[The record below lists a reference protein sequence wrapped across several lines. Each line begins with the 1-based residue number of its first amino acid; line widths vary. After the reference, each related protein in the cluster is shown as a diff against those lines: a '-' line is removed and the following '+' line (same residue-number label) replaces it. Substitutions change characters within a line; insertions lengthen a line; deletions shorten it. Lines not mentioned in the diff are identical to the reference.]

1 MASQEFDPMKMTE
14 NVLAQPHVAA
24 ATLLN
29 KEQRKTAAKKTSD
42 PAAWLGSEA
51 DKQQWADLQRRY
63 QEPIVLKDS
72 KPDNEFRGELAKVVG
87 NDLVKQQDLVRN
99 VITRAENIARKNKY
113 GDINDDTF
121 NAALK
126 ELNINELPENIAED
140 LKVRANQRYIAA
152 GGLYTM
158 RKRLGVIENNNN
170 PNQQTTKTNEGDTK
184 VTNPKPVQ
192 PKAKSSYAPKSAI
205 GINAEIAASKTP
217 KPETPKKTLGQM
229 PEVQKQL
236 QDIRRETA
244 NKYDLPVESVPANL
258 PFVKPVKFDYAMPDG
273 KVVKGEVTPSVFDTP
288 QDVEKQKRKAI
299 TKSRFNYAYSP
310 TTELPLGIEYGSKDK
325 GKAEQEAKYLTIGD
339 VNKAEKDLQLEFI
352 SKFSGAMLERANQTG
367 NKELTLAQAKAIANQ
382 LVPMMNQDQDEGLI
396 DYIYNIGDRP
406 GKWRNAMFQFFGAD
420 SEFESAV
427 GQDEVLQELYNTYKG
442 RVNDV
447 QNLRGAKA
455 QFKGKVP
462 LGIFKTTNNP
472 LDAKNRISAE
482 VALLDGALS
491 WTHSGVK
498 NFIER
503 LGTEAQKEAYA
514 IDGGDKAQEANWENV
529 FTGGIANAASVEE
542 LRTIVLQNE
551 QLRKQLDVTEQSGV
565 NTIMTAIASL
575 YGNLKTGGLRIGGAA
590 TSGGIKLA
598 QLGGKALE
606 KTEVFNRA
614 ANLVKNTKF
623 VEAAT
628 QSKTVQNVARFL
640 SKSPELGDGLR
651 TAATFIAADLVES
664 MPTATDEDLINAA
677 GKGMLF
683 GIAGTAMAE
692 RVVFP
697 FMMRNNAYQKLLSD
711 PKFAAQVDAEAGVG
725 ATQILLSRVAQQKEV
740 AYALGNALA
749 NPFQDYIAA
758 NLEGQE
764 YDAAQF
770 AISLLSGGMMGLEFA
785 RQRGKFKKEN
795 PGQFEFTEDDYV
807 AMAAAEKVRQDQADA
822 AETEAKTIKEDAPT
836 QSGDAP
842 QQPQDATTESA
853 RDNTRVDE
861 NPDVVAGEPDVD
873 AIEAELREEVL
884 RRSASAETDF
894 QSVET
899 KANEETTVTE
909 TTYQQRKSE
918 IEGFETKLTDTQ
930 KMVLGIVEP
939 MVNDVK
945 IVYHN
950 GDTQYDPEAGVIYI
964 DNKLR
969 NTDAEINAIVHE
981 SVHHGTYKLIES
993 DPAFRNAVKALQRK
1007 TLNSRFFQK
1016 WAAENPTEAAYMA
1029 GDTHEFFVGFVD
1041 NKHGIGDLIERNS
1054 RSTGSHLVELASRVF
1069 GTSQTT
1075 SKDALSAFRDLTTN
1089 IKAPEPIPDEAVID
1103 AALQDLTS
1111 MQQGITDEPVYPE
1124 GQVPVA
1130 GSKLGLFK
1138 DFQKVLELRKIRD
1151 ANTQQQA
1158 IQVGAKFIA
1167 EMDRMGIRDEVGLAY
1182 IYDRMVEQNP
1192 HWPHADPL
1200 TKAQDMLK
1208 FVTTNDGGIT
1218 AAEIETLRSESDVTA
1233 SQDEI
1238 NSYDWLK
1245 SPSLDKRV
1253 LATLLG
1259 AERVSVLESE
1269 LNRGLANPEQLLQDF
1284 PTKVVEALERTP
1296 NINDER
1302 IETART
1308 KARDFVHDYVNSHS
1322 NVAEVEPL
1330 GVKQNLDGTFSL
1342 TSYKNLKRDP
1352 SSQQKLQTTVQNPTG
1367 MLRRLE
1373 NVKNEIFTLN
1383 GDVRNQADILPH
1395 FNLEHLRLAN
1405 ILAAP
1410 RFGNVT
1416 NSKLLTEKNMF
1427 TNSEDVG
1434 NTLLDTGWFFLP
1446 KGTQGNIFF
1455 NLSEM
1460 MGPMMHGDRQLS
1472 VDNAVNTIKRIEEM
1486 NVTHFLTSERLH
1498 GIGTNGAIKS
1508 ALGAI
1513 DLWKMVDLARN
1524 NKTLTEQDA
1533 IESFLRPEILEKD
1546 KWVEA
1551 AKQRAPQLI
1560 AEANET
1566 IKRLAKY
1573 YEANESGYRPE
1584 ILHEHA
1590 KNNPNERNIGAAL
1603 ATAVNHFY
1611 HKVFDHGNVNDLI
1624 RDPNSNKYMKLQAK
1638 YMGVQTQMAYK
1649 KMKDATI
1656 ASALLQSKNSS
1667 HLPMDIRS
1675 LTPDKATEA
1684 AEYWR
1689 TKGFFL
1695 DNDGNVKLKQFVMS
1709 DEWAEANPEI
1719 WARLSGQEFGVK
1731 AQTGATKLV
1740 GDTQYVVKD
1749 QAKADKANKFIGRG
1763 SNASSTAKYAA
1774 SFGELANTGNYTPK
1788 DVVFISAEGNRS
1800 GRVAPDFDEIGRA
1813 IDAGATFITDV
1824 KADRERPYNLG
1835 EREVAEYLGN
1845 REYKE
1850 VQPGVWKIQ
1859 LDESTPKKLV
1869 PPSKYYDGATLMIN
1883 KGTHDAL
1890 AELNNMDPNQTGAIK
1905 YGYGGDFIY
1914 KSDFTPRYQT
1924 GDPVVDSWF
1933 ESLRQQGISTI
1944 AVQSAIKSKARN
1956 YKRTAEEPGKVA
1968 VHDDDGSLLGFE
1980 VNGKFTSTPKEERA
1994 ARYTNASAP
2003 VELVKEYDLVGQNAI
2018 GLANTAKVNEN
2029 FANGVAF
2036 GLDRTPYSVFDDD
2049 NSRTLNNTFQRLQ
2062 ANKLYDFV
2070 DVYAGYK
2077 RLIEDQGIVRDSKA
2091 ANVVRS
2097 MIEAVRNMDE
2107 SDVTFGDADTQK
2119 SVLRTLENALLDGNS
2134 VNIGAIRALDAVYPQ
2149 ILRGDKKIKP
2159 LARRVVINALDA
2171 ADKSASLGKSYR
2183 LSPYVPSINH
2193 AQNGIDASLYWK
2205 EQELRETFEGKGYS
2219 KEDVELRVAEGL
2231 EVYKQEAAQ
2240 VIAEHMPNGKLV
2252 DYGLG
2257 YIQSANEI
2265 DAINREIRKR
2275 RSNGE
2280 KTPYV
2285 IVGSKTIGKLTPSD
2299 ALTSWSGR
2307 ILVGADT
2314 DMNAGMMMNQP
2325 FAINSVGRD
2334 HDGDGFIIMY
2344 ENDDWNK
2351 SPLYSNSEFL
2361 EKTSGN
2367 QFQQLHAALVG
2378 MNTHVTDEYRELA
2391 DSKDQ
2396 PLLSAK
2402 GRPFNQRVVD
2412 MRVSG
2417 LNGIAKT
2424 LDANSAAGEDIGTGI
2439 STLNNYYEMLR
2450 QRGNP
2455 DFVTKSVKNG
2465 DVKINVVFDLA
2476 KDSNQSTRLKI
2487 NDAYYKQSQYDRY
2500 NGLNYNP
2507 NEVFLGTRV
2516 SNIKIDGDTKGF
2528 ESLAASIQRFNEQ
2541 GIVDSELWNTFTSA
2555 IQPIKPDRN
2564 TLIEKQTGNVVAG
2577 QSANIAL
2584 KVSIGNN
2591 EAVKHLNAATST
2603 LKDVYRSAG
2612 IVVQD
2617 GVDAADKVSKQLKPY
2632 AQANAALANFDP
2644 FRNIIPDPN
2653 KWVDFNAD
2661 KPGIDPMQ
2669 GIHIKEMLSRAWSAE
2684 HTIIDI
2690 TPTVSWELASDGV
2703 YLRTNESRIPISE
2716 TVNHKGELHDEVVRL
2731 ITEDGVALSEI
2742 YPRDIIGHVSMAD
2755 IRVSMNNDKLK
2766 GYLQANPDVTV
2777 IRLSGVS
2784 KPTSDPSAQAGLT
2797 DVGRQGEYVR
2807 NRNYPNFVQLSYYDK
2822 SNASIVSQLN
2832 KVIREEVRK
2841 GNRVV
2846 IDRESLGTVSNPI
2859 SIPSGILDIG
2869 RKVRVDRN
2877 YNDQQRSRLAGRFY
2891 GANNSELGYAHA
2903 IANEVNRLGYVGFEK
2918 GVEYLKDNAV
2928 LYNIHRGLKDIG
2940 ANVKTPFGNDVLQ
2953 EIIYNQI
2960 HDEMM
2965 ADEAPHKMEYNV
2977 PVAEREGRRLGL
2989 FNGKI
2994 GKIKGTALDDAK
3006 AGPINRLN
3014 KYAGRDVLSL
3024 GSDDSDIII
3033 KAVEDYV
3040 RGEFPNAPDVDAVI
3054 DQVTHAFDP
3063 MALRDLET
3071 GVWDDV
3077 RRNHGELDYK
3087 AAKNYTFV
3095 QALSY
3100 ISDIVKG
3107 QKRGNVGKFFDKWG
3121 FLAAQSVDDMVRLFA
3136 NDKKVYSGATPVYEM
3151 TDVSLTPN
3159 GPDVRVR
3166 QGLLHQMRDAR
3177 NKNKPLFAALES
3189 GTSIR
3194 HTHRH
3199 RQLNGIKDAMA
3210 QAAAKWRDESMR
3222 LFPTGSLFTAEGAE
3236 EAMSILNG
3244 VDNPFYRDVVETY
3257 IDIVDEGAGP
3267 LEVPRQRVRRE
3278 QAQAPIAPVFAVEL
3292 QHDGM
3297 PVVTT
3302 TLAMPDGTTRLF
3314 MTNAEENGFFSQSD
3328 LTDMVRAMM
3337 PDQSFQTAGK
3347 ATRFEIESMLK
3358 RGITA
3363 KVYNSAIAAYQHS
3376 YATTLEQYVQKLRQ
3390 YNNDIYNQ
3398 DGTEKQITESAFYDV
3413 INQANDLIKE
3423 LRDEANE
3430 RYNSSIADNV
3440 NAMTYVNYDVMA
3452 SQLSDYIG
3460 RFDSAKPE
3468 QKTEMLMFLGG
3479 KADALGVLSTYNLA
3493 GDVDA
3498 ETAGKFTLNLLRRR
3512 LANANSK
3519 NKQLTKTQ
3527 AFFEQ
3532 ELLDPNERSN
3542 SSMYSVIDSKIMQEI
3557 FGEPKDYNP
3566 DVVFRKNQEVIDG
3579 VLNKVNAV
3587 FRNAYIREKNVRK
3600 ASGLDYME
3608 SGIAENNFL
3617 ADLSNDGSVYNR
3629 QIDIHSSRGWRQS
3642 LHNLHQETGSQFLS
3656 PEEIG
3661 VNLATPMS
3669 ITYRSDDNHGV
3680 RTINGRLAG
3689 VVRLNNKVI
3698 MSKGVRELQ
3707 ERMAQDPSSVTPE
3720 TIQGLLNTKNTMES
3734 AADYKDMVVLYNQD
3748 SGSLNFVD
3756 LGTVT
3761 TALSGEV
3768 NGRINRIVQSKRAAL
3783 LEQKFNGADGL
3794 GRFLSSDAAVNTLK
3808 TLDEQGKIRT
3818 VEMFKS
3824 ATPKNI
3830 PFFGEITRDQ
3840 VPPGAAKIWNG
3851 IAAGLTSQSAWMHG
3865 YGRQAASVAVGISM
3879 LPLAPKT
3886 GSIMIGNAI
3895 MDGMFKY
3902 ARNYISNAK
3911 SFIGRSMMTEQT
3923 TDIATLRDYFTSGIK
3938 TVKKGSAVAAS
3949 AERRITRG
3957 VGLDPEITANFK
3969 KESEAASITAPLQ
3982 RQLFELDR
3990 IKKHYDGLGRILTDA
4005 DLVAVGEMIARK
4017 TTLRDKVV
4025 ADIRQGQLTL
4035 SLEGQDGRYIRS
4047 LNDLYDANLNSLNT
4061 MLIGAGKLG
4070 KLSMVFGPES
4080 GKRRFLNPA
4089 VAAAELNNL
4098 RLRVWT
4104 AQGATEASGVLGAA
4118 QKAEQS
4124 FNDANAGKIIM
4135 DDEVARVNFVNASI
4149 DLMQG
4154 KFDQRALHLRT
4165 PLGRALTLF
4174 SQYSQNFNRY
4184 TLLEVRKERQFFED
4198 LLSTFADDPE
4208 YRNQLITKYG
4218 VNIGNQI
4225 VQAPLTAFSK
4235 DGKVKRNILG
4245 YIPQNKAGA
4254 YMSSAL
4260 LINAGIVYLI
4270 QQWSGLG
4277 GSLGQ
4282 AAMGKVEQFVE
4293 GTTGGQTIVGSAVK
4307 AITLGI
4313 ANSLFYDDSDKK
4325 EAKKSDQNIRDA
4337 WRDFTWGLPGGV
4349 GYTPF
4354 KEAIGN
4360 FGLYMMYQAGILPEF
4375 KAPTPS
4381 RLVDQTVAP
4390 LIMPVTAVSNIKTGI
4405 KKANKLTDE
4414 EIPGITKEKKNSKRS
4429 LY

>member
-1 MASQEFDPMKMTE
+1 MTDRTSRHVYSDNTEEGVKAYKSASE
-14 NVLAQPHVAA
+14 NSQSRHQTAARYEAKITKNPTILSNSESDKKQWQDLQNRYEKA
-24 ATLLN
+24 ATL
-29 KEQRKTAAKKTSD
+29 
-42 PAAWLGSEA
+42 G
-51 DKQQWADLQRRY
+51 
-63 QEPIVLKDS
+63 
-72 KPDNEFRGELAKVVG
+72 DNNEDNNFRAQLATVVG

-99 VITRAENIARKNKY
+99 VVTRAENIARKNKF

-126 ELNINELPENIAED
+126 ELNINELPKSIAED
-140 LKVRANQRYIAA
+140 LKVRANQRYMAA

-192 PKAKSSYAPKSAI
+192 PKAQSSYVPKSATS
-205 GINAEIAASKTP
+205 INAEIAASKAP
-217 KPETPKKTLGQM
+217 KPEAPKKTLGQM

-273 KVVKGEVTPSVFDTP
+273 KVVTGEVTPSVFDTP
-288 QDVEKQKRKAI
+288 EDVEKQKRKAI

-310 TTELPLGIEYGSKDK
+310 KTELPLGIEYGSKDK

-352 SKFSGAMLERANQTG
+352 SKFSGAMFERANQTG

-382 LVPMMNQDQDEGLI
+382 LIPMMNQDQDEGLI

-427 GQDEVLQELYNTYKG
+427 GKDKVLQELYNTYKG
-442 RVNDV
+442 RINDV

-462 LGIFKTTNNP
+462 LGMFKTTNNP

-514 IDGGDKAQEANWENV
+514 IDTDDKTQEANWANV
-529 FTGGIANAASVEE
+529 FTGDLANAASIEE
-542 LRTIVLQNE
+542 LRAIVLQNDA
-551 QLRKQLDVTEQSGV
+551 LRKQTGVTEQSGV
-565 NTIMTAIASL
+565 NTVMTALASL
-575 YGNLKTGGLRIGGAA
+575 YGNLKTGGLRVGGAA
-590 TSGGIKLA
+590 TEGGIRLA

-606 KTEVFNRA
+606 KTAVFERTA
-614 ANLVKNTKF
+614 KLLKNTEF
-623 VEAAT
+623 VQAAT
-628 QSKTVQNVARFL
+628 NSKTVQNVAKFL
-640 SKSPELGDGLR
+640 SKNPELGDGLR
-651 TAATFIAADLVES
+651 TAATFVAADIVES
-664 MPTATDEDLINAA
+664 LPTATDEDLINAA
-677 GKGMLF
+677 KKGMLF
-683 GIAGTAMAE
+683 GVAGTAMAE

-711 PKFAAQVDAEAGVG
+711 PKFAAQVDAEAGAG
-725 ATQILLSRVAQQKEV
+725 ATRILLSRVAQQKEV

-758 NLEGQE
+758 NLEGQD

-785 RQRGKFKKEN
+785 RRRGKFKKEN
-795 PGQFEFTEDDYV
+795 PEQFEFTEDDYV
-807 AMAAAEKVRQDQADA
+807 AMAAAERVRQDQADA
-822 AETEAKTIKEDAPT
+822 AETEAKTTKEDVPT

-884 RRSASAETDF
+884 RRNASAETGF
-894 QSVET
+894 QPVEAKT
-899 KANEETTVTE
+899 NEETTVVE
-909 TTYQQRKSE
+909 TTYQQRKGE

-950 GDTQYDPEAGVIYI
+950 GDTEYNPDTGVIYI

-993 DPAFRNAVKALQRK
+993 DPAFRNALKALHRK

-1016 WAAENPTEAAYMA
+1016 WAAEFPQEAAYMA
-1029 GDTHEFFVGFVD
+1029 AGNPLDSNPNPLHEFFVGFVD

-1054 RSTGSHLVELASRVF
+1054 RSTGTHLVELTSRVF

-1075 SKDALSAFRDLTTN
+1075 SKDALSAFRDLATN

-1111 MQQGITDEPVYPE
+1111 MQQGITDQPVYPE

-1151 ANTQQQA
+1151 ANNQQQA
-1158 IQVGAKFIA
+1158 IQIGAKFIA

-1182 IYDRMVEQNP
+1182 IYDRMIEQNP
-1192 HWPHADPL
+1192 HWSHADPL

-1208 FVTTNDGGIT
+1208 FVTTDDGGIT
-1218 AAEIETLRSESDVTA
+1218 AAEIDALRSESDATA

-1238 NSYDWLK
+1238 NSYEWLK

-1296 NINDER
+1296 DINDER
-1302 IETART
+1302 IETARS
-1308 KARDFVHDYVNSHS
+1308 KARDFVHDYINSHS

-1330 GVKQNLDGTFSL
+1330 GIKQNLDGTFSL

-1383 GDVRNQADILPH
+1383 GDVRNEADILPH

-1405 ILAAP
+1405 ILTAP
-1410 RFGNVT
+1410 RLGNVT

-1472 VDNAVNTIKRIEEM
+1472 VDNAINTIKRIEEM

-1551 AKQRAPQLI
+1551 AKQRAPELI
-1560 AEANET
+1560 AAANET

-1584 ILHEHA
+1584 ILHEYA

-1638 YMGVQTQMAYK
+1638 YMGVQTQLAYK
-1649 KMKDATI
+1649 KMKDVTT

-1719 WARLSGQEFGVK
+1719 WSRLSGQDIIKEDGT
-1731 AQTGATKLV
+1731 AAKLV
-1740 GDTQYVVKD
+1740 
-1749 QAKADKANKFIGRG
+1749 A
-1763 SNASSTAKYAA
+1763 
-1774 SFGELANTGNYTPK
+1774 
-1788 DVVFISAEGNRS
+1788 
-1800 GRVAPDFDEIGRA
+1800 
-1813 IDAGATFITDV
+1813 
-1824 KADRERPYNLG
+1824 
-1835 EREVAEYLGN
+1835 
-1845 REYKE
+1845 
-1850 VQPGVWKIQ
+1850 
-1859 LDESTPKKLV
+1859 
-1869 PPSKYYDGATLMIN
+1869 PSKYYDGATLMIN

-1980 VNGKFTSTPKEERA
+1980 VDGKFTSTPKEERA
-1994 ARYTNASAP
+1994 ARYADASVP
-2003 VELVKEYDLVGQNAI
+2003 VELIKEYDLVGQNAI

-2029 FANGVAF
+2029 FTNGVAF

-2077 RLIEDQGIVRDSKA
+2077 RLVEDQGIVRDVKA
-2091 ANVVRS
+2091 AKVVRS

-2134 VNIGAIRALDAVYPQ
+2134 VNIGAIRALDAIYPQ
-2149 ILRGDKKIKP
+2149 ILRGDKNVKP

-2183 LSPYVPSINH
+2183 LSPYVPSANH
-2193 AQNGIDASLYWK
+2193 AQNGIDVSLYWK

-2219 KEDVELRVAEGL
+2219 KEDIELRVAEGL
-2231 EVYKQEAAQ
+2231 EAYKQEAAQ

-2285 IVGSKTIGKLTPSD
+2285 VVGSKTIGKLTPSD

-2351 SPLYSNSEFL
+2351 APLYSDSEFL

-2367 QFQQLHAALVG
+2367 QFQQLHAALVA

-2439 STLNNYYEMLR
+2439 STLNSYYEMLR

-2455 DFVTKSVKNG
+2455 DFVAKSVKNG
-2465 DVKINVVFDLA
+2465 NVKINVIFNLA
-2476 KDSNQSTRLKI
+2476 KDPNQSTRLKI
-2487 NDAYYKQSQYDRY
+2487 NDAYYKQAQYDRY

-2516 SNIKIDGDTKGF
+2516 SNIRIEGNTKGF
-2528 ESLAASIQRFNEQ
+2528 ENLAASIQRFNEQ
-2541 GIVDSELWNTFTSA
+2541 GIVDSELWNTFISA
-2555 IQPIKPDRN
+2555 IQPTKPDRN
-2564 TLIEKQTGNVVAG
+2564 TLIQKQTANVVGG
-2577 QSANIAL
+2577 QSANIAR

-2591 EAVKHLNAATST
+2591 EAVKHLNAVTST

-2612 IVVQD
+2612 IVLQD
-2617 GVDAADKVSKQLKPY
+2617 GIDAANKVSKQLTPY
-2632 AQANAALANFDP
+2632 VQANAALANFDP

-2653 KWVDFNAD
+2653 KWVDFNAE

-2684 HTIIDI
+2684 RTIIDI

-2716 TVNHKGELHDEVVRL
+2716 TINHKGELHEEIVRL

-2755 IRVSMNNDKLK
+2755 IRVSMNNERLK

-2784 KPTSDPSAQAGLT
+2784 KPTSDPSAQVGLT
-2797 DVGRQGEYVR
+2797 DIGKQGEYVR

-2832 KVIREEVRK
+2832 KVIRDEVRK

-2846 IDRESLGTVSNPI
+2846 IDRESLGTASNPI

-2891 GANNSELGYAHA
+2891 GANDPDLGYGHA
-2903 IANEVNRLGYVGFEK
+2903 IANEVNRLKYADPSNLDMVEE

-2940 ANVKTPFGNDVLQ
+2940 ANVKTPSGNDVLQ

-3006 AGPINRLN
+3006 AGPMNRLN

-3024 GSDDSDIII
+3024 GSDDAEIIV
-3033 KAVEDYV
+3033 KAVEDYI
-3040 RGEFPNAPDVDAVI
+3040 RGEFPDAPDVDAVI

-3100 ISDIVKG
+3100 ISDIIKG
-3107 QKRGNVGKFFDKWG
+3107 QKRGKVGKFFDKWG
-3121 FLAAQSVDDMVRLFA
+3121 FLAAQSVDDMIRLFA

-3166 QGLLHQMRDAR
+3166 QGLLHQMRDPR

-3222 LFPTGSLFTAEGAE
+3222 LFPAGSLFTAEGAE

-3244 VDNPFYRDVVETY
+3244 VDNPFYRDVVEPY

-3267 LEVPRQRVRRE
+3267 IEVARQRVRRE
-3278 QAQAPIAPVFAVEL
+3278 QAQAPMAPVFAVEL

-3297 PVVTT
+3297 PVVTA

-3347 ATRFEIESMLK
+3347 ATRLEIESMLK

-3376 YATTLEQYVQKLRQ
+3376 YAATLEQYVQKLRQ

-3430 RYNSSIADNV
+3430 RYNSSIADNI
-3440 NAMTYVNYDVMA
+3440 NAMTFVNYDVMA
-3452 SQLSDYIG
+3452 SQLTDYIG

-3707 ERMAQDPSSVTPE
+3707 ERMAQDPLSVTPE
-3720 TIQGLLNTKNTMES
+3720 TIQGLLNTKNTMEG

-3748 SGSLNFVD
+3748 SGSLNFID

-3768 NGRINRIVQSKRAAL
+3768 NGRINRIVQGKRAAL

-3824 ATPKNI
+3824 NTPKNI

-3840 VPPGAAKIWNG
+3840 IPAGAAKIWNG
-3851 IAAGLTSQSAWMHG
+3851 IATGLTSQSAWMHG
-3865 YGRQAASVAVGISM
+3865 YGRQTASLAVGVSL
-3879 LPLAPKT
+3879 LPVAPVT
-3886 GSIMIGNAI
+3886 GGIMIGNAI
-3895 MDGMFKY
+3895 IDGTFKY
-3902 ARNYISNAK
+3902 ARNYINNAK

-3923 TDIATLRDYFTSGIK
+3923 TNLGTVKDYFTGGMK

-3969 KESEAASITAPLQ
+3969 KESETASITAPLQ

-3990 IKKHYDGLGRILTDA
+3990 IKKHYDGLGRMLTDA
-4005 DLVAVGEMIARK
+4005 DLVAIGDMIARK

-4035 SLEGQDGRYIRS
+4035 SLESQEGRHIRS

-4070 KLSMVFGPES
+4070 KLSMMFGPES

-4104 AQGATEASGVLGAA
+4104 AQGATEARGVLGAA
-4118 QKAEQS
+4118 AKAETS
-4124 FNDANAGKIIM
+4124 FNEANAGKIIM

-4184 TLLEVRKERQFFED
+4184 TLLEVRKEREFWED
-4198 LLSTFADDPE
+4198 VLSTFADDPN

-4260 LINAGIVYLI
+4260 LLNAGIVYLI
-4270 QQWSGLG
+4270 QQYLQLGSGLG
-4277 GSLGQ
+4277 Q
-4282 AAMGKVEQFVE
+4282 KAMGKIEQFVE

-4325 EAKKSDQNIRDA
+4325 EAKKADQNIRDA

-4349 GYTPF
+4349 GYTAF

-4360 FGLYMMYQAGILPEF
+4360 FGLYMMYEAGILPEF

-4381 RLVDQTVAP
+4381 RLIEQTAGP
-4390 LIMPVTAVSNIKTGI
+4390 FMMPVTAVGNIKTDI
-4405 KKANKLTDE
+4405 KSANKETDE
-4414 EIPGITKEKKNSKRS
+4414 EIPGITKEKKKSKRS

>member
-1 MASQEFDPMKMTE
+1 MTE
-14 NVLAQPHVAA
+14 YEKNKVTSSTKYVTNTPTDDKP
-24 ATLLN
+24 TLVDAGLTFPQKGKPNPTGSPFANDPN
-29 KEQRKTAAKKTSD
+29 KKEDHGRYVKYKTAYEKSARID
-42 PAAWLGSEA
+42 
-51 DKQQWADLQRRY
+51 D
-63 QEPIVLKDS
+63 
-72 KPDNEFRGELAKVVG
+72 DNNGNSLRESLATVVG
-87 NDLVKQQDLVRN
+87 NDYVAQEDLVKN
-99 VITRAENIARKNKY
+99 VVTKAEGIARKNQL
-113 GDINDDTF
+113 GEIDDDAF
-121 NAALK
+121 EGAL
-126 ELNINELPENIAED
+126 NELKLDGLPKDIKANLRARAED
-140 LKVRANQRYIAA
+140 RYNNSI
-152 GGLYTM
+152 GLYQL
-158 RKRLGVIENNNN
+158 RKRNGVPYNKTN
-170 PNQQTTKTNEGDTK
+170 PDQQVTKTNEGETK
-184 VTNPKPVQ
+184 VAKPKTTASTNVQNVGPRKKMPFEPQKTATDLYKPLLTTAPPKPIE
-192 PKAKSSYAPKSAI
+192 Y
-205 GINAEIAASKTP
+205 
-217 KPETPKKTLGQM
+217 
-229 PEVQKQL
+229 
-236 QDIRRETA
+236 
-244 NKYDLPVESVPANL
+244 
-258 PFVKPVKFDYAMPDG
+258 DYAMPDG
-273 KVVKGEVTPSVFDTP
+273 KVFKGSITPTIKDTKE
-288 QDVEKQKRKAI
+288 DIEKKKRIAI
-299 TKSRFNYAYSP
+299 TKARFNYNYSP
-310 TTELPLGIEYGSKDK
+310 KTELPLGIGYDSKNK

-339 VNKAEKDLQLEFI
+339 VNKTEKDLQLEFI
-352 SKFSGAMLERANQTG
+352 SKFSGAMFERANQTG

-427 GQDEVLQELYNTYKG
+427 GKDEVLQELYNTYKG
-442 RVNDV
+442 RINDV

-462 LGIFKTTNNP
+462 LGMFKTTNNP

-551 QLRKQLDVTEQSGV
+551 QLRKQLGVTEQSGV
-565 NTIMTAIASL
+565 NTVMTAIASL
-575 YGNLKTGGLRIGGAA
+575 YGNLKTGGLRMGGAA

-606 KTEVFNRA
+606 KTKVFERTA
-614 ANLVKNTKF
+614 QLVKNTKMM
-623 VEAAT
+623 EAAAG
-628 QSKTVQNVARFL
+628 SKTVQNVARFL
-640 SKSPELGDGLR
+640 STNPELGDGMR
-651 TAATFIAADLVES
+651 TAATFVIADLVES
-664 MPTATDEDLINAA
+664 MPTATDEELITAA

-683 GIAGTAMAE
+683 GVAGTAMAE

-697 FMMRNNAYQKLLSD
+697 FMMRNNAYQKLLSN
-711 PKFAAQVDAEAGVG
+711 PKFAAQVDAEAGTG

-758 NLEGQE
+758 NLEGQK

-795 PGQFEFTEDDYV
+795 PEQFEFTEDDYV

-822 AETEAKTIKEDAPT
+822 ADTEAKTTKDDVPT

-884 RRSASAETDF
+884 RRSASAETGF
-894 QSVET
+894 QPVEAKT
-899 KANEETTVTE
+899 NEETTVVE
-909 TTYQQRKSE
+909 TTYQQRKGE

-950 GDTQYDPEAGVIYI
+950 SDTEYDPETGVIYI

-1054 RSTGSHLVELASRVF
+1054 RSTGTHLVELTSRVF

-1075 SKDALSAFRDLTTN
+1075 SKDALSAFRDLATN

-1111 MQQGITDEPVYPE
+1111 MQQGITDQPVYPE

-1138 DFQKVLELRKIRD
+1138 DFQKVLELRKIRN

-1167 EMDRMGIRDEVGLAY
+1167 EMDRIGIRDEVGLAY

-1192 HWPHADPL
+1192 HWSHADPL

-1208 FVTTNDGGIT
+1208 FVTTDDGGIT
-1218 AAEIETLRSESDVTA
+1218 AAEIETLRSESDATA

-1238 NSYDWLK
+1238 NSYDWLE

-1296 NINDER
+1296 DINDER

-1352 SSQQKLQTTVQNPTG
+1352 SSQQKLQTTVQNPIG
-1367 MLRRLE
+1367 MLRRLD

-1383 GDVRNQADILPH
+1383 GDVRNEADVLPH
-1395 FNLEHLRLAN
+1395 FNVEHLKLAN
-1405 ILAAP
+1405 ILTAP
-1410 RFGNVT
+1410 RLGNVT

-1427 TNSEDVG
+1427 TNAETVG

-1446 KGTQGNIFF
+1446 KGTKGNIFF

-1460 MGPMMHGDRQLS
+1460 IGPMMYGDRQLS

-1551 AKQRAPQLI
+1551 AKKRAPELV
-1560 AEANET
+1560 AAANET

-1573 YEANESGYRPE
+1573 YEVNESGYRPE
-1584 ILHEHA
+1584 ILHEYA

-1649 KMKDATI
+1649 KMKDATT

-1675 LTPDKATEA
+1675 LAPDKAAEA

-1695 DNDGNVKLKQFVMS
+1695 DSDGNVKLKQFVMS

-1719 WARLSGQEFGVK
+1719 WARLSGQEMLKEDG
-1731 AQTGATKLV
+1731 TP
-1740 GDTQYVVKD
+1740 
-1749 QAKADKANKFIGRG
+1749 AKA
-1763 SNASSTAKYAA
+1763 
-1774 SFGELANTGNYTPK
+1774 
-1788 DVVFISAEGNRS
+1788 
-1800 GRVAPDFDEIGRA
+1800 VA
-1813 IDAGATFITDV
+1813 
-1824 KADRERPYNLG
+1824 
-1835 EREVAEYLGN
+1835 
-1845 REYKE
+1845 
-1850 VQPGVWKIQ
+1850 
-1859 LDESTPKKLV
+1859 
-1869 PPSKYYDGATLMIN
+1869 PSKYYDGASLMIN

-1933 ESLRQQGISTI
+1933 ESLRQQGISTV

-1994 ARYTNASAP
+1994 ARYTNASVP

-2029 FANGVAF
+2029 FTNGVAF

-2077 RLIEDQGIVRDSKA
+2077 RLVEDQGIVRDSKA

-2107 SDVTFGDADTQK
+2107 SDATFGDADTQK

-2149 ILRGDKKIKP
+2149 ILRGDKNVKP

-2183 LSPYVPSINH
+2183 LSPYVPSTNH
-2193 AQNGIDASLYWK
+2193 AQNGIDVSLYWK

-2219 KEDVELRVAEGL
+2219 KEDIELRVAEGL

-2351 SPLYSNSEFL
+2351 APLYSDSEFL

-2455 DFVTKSVKNG
+2455 DFVAKSVKNG
-2465 DVKINVVFDLA
+2465 NVKINVIFNLA
-2476 KDSNQSTRLKI
+2476 KDPNQSTRLKI
-2487 NDAYYKQSQYDRY
+2487 NDAYYKQAQYDRY

-2516 SNIKIDGDTKGF
+2516 SNIKIEGNTKGF
-2528 ESLAASIQRFNEQ
+2528 ENLAASIQRFNEQ
-2541 GIVDSELWNTFTSA
+2541 GIVDSELWDTFTGA
-2555 IQPIKPDRN
+2555 IQPTKPDRN
-2564 TLIEKQTGNVVAG
+2564 TLIQKQTVNVVGG
-2577 QSANIAL
+2577 QSANIAR

-2591 EAVKHLNAATST
+2591 EAVKHLNAVTST

-2617 GVDAADKVSKQLKPY
+2617 GIDAANNVSKQLTPY
-2632 AQANAALANFDP
+2632 VQANAALANFDP
-2644 FRNIIPDPN
+2644 FRNVIPDPN

-2684 HTIIDI
+2684 RTIIDI
-2690 TPTVSWELASDGV
+2690 TPNVSWELASDGV

-2716 TVNHKGELHDEVVRL
+2716 TINHKGELHDEVVRL

-2755 IRVSMNNDKLK
+2755 IRVSMNNDRLK

-2777 IRLSGVS
+2777 IRLSGIS
-2784 KPTSDPSAQAGLT
+2784 KTIYDQSVQDGLV
-2797 DVGRQGEYVR
+2797 DIGKQGQYVR
-2807 NRNYPNFVQLSYYDK
+2807 NRNYPNFVQLSSYDK

-2832 KVIREEVRK
+2832 KVIRDEVRK

-2846 IDRESLGTVSNPI
+2846 IDRESLGTASNPI

-2891 GANNSELGYAHA
+2891 GANDPDLGYAHA
-2903 IANEVNRLGYVGFEK
+2903 IANEVNRLKYVDPSSLDMVEE

-2940 ANVKTPFGNDVLQ
+2940 ANVKTPSGNDVLQ

-3006 AGPINRLN
+3006 AGPMNRLN

-3024 GSDDSDIII
+3024 GSDDSETII

-3040 RGEFPNAPDVDAVI
+3040 RGEFPDAPDVDAVI

-3095 QALSY
+3095 QTLSY
-3100 ISDIVKG
+3100 ISDIIKG
-3107 QKRGNVGKFFDKWG
+3107 QKRGKVGKFFDKWG

-3166 QGLLHQMRDAR
+3166 QALLHQMRDPR

-3222 LFPTGSLFTAEGAE
+3222 LFPAGSLFTAEGAE

-3244 VDNPFYRDVVETY
+3244 VDNPFYRDVAEPY
-3257 IDIVDEGAGP
+3257 IDVVDEGAGP
-3267 LEVPRQRVRRE
+3267 IEIPRQRIIRE
-3278 QAQAPIAPVFAVEL
+3278 QAQRPQAPTFAVEL

-3297 PVVTT
+3297 PVVTAS
-3302 TLAMPDGTTRLF
+3302 LVMPDGTTRLF

-3328 LTDMVRAMM
+3328 LTDMARAMM

-3347 ATRFEIESMLK
+3347 ATRLEIESMLK

-3376 YATTLEQYVQKLRQ
+3376 YAATLEQYVQKLRQ
-3390 YNNDIYNQ
+3390 YNNDIYNP

-3452 SQLSDYIG
+3452 SQLTDYIK
-3460 RFDSAKPE
+3460 RFDSAKRKE
-3468 QKTEMLMFLGG
+3468 QAEMLMFLGG
-3479 KADALGVLSTYNLA
+3479 KADALGVLSTYNLP

-3557 FGEPKDYNP
+3557 FGEPKDYNT

-3600 ASGLDYME
+3600 AAGFDYME

-3720 TIQGLLNTKNTMES
+3720 TIQGLLDTKNTMEG

-3768 NGRINRIVQSKRAAL
+3768 NGRINRIVQGKRAAL

-3824 ATPKNI
+3824 NMPKNI

-3840 VPPGAAKIWNG
+3840 IPPGAAKIWDG
-3851 IAAGLTSQSAWMHG
+3851 IATGLTSQSAWMHG
-3865 YGRQAASVAVGISM
+3865 YGRQTASLAVGISL
-3879 LPLAPKT
+3879 LPIRPMT
-3886 GSIMIGNAI
+3886 GGIMIGNAI
-3895 MDGMFKY
+3895 VDGTFKY
-3902 ARNYISNAK
+3902 ARNYINNAK

-3923 TDIATLRDYFTSGIK
+3923 ANLGAVKDYFTSGMK

-3982 RQLFELDR
+3982 RQLYELDR
-3990 IKKHYDGLGRILTDA
+3990 IKKHYDGIGRILTDA
-4005 DLVAVGEMIARK
+4005 DLVAIGEMIARK
-4017 TTLRDKVV
+4017 TTLRDNVV
-4025 ADIRQGQLTL
+4025 ADIRQGQLSL

-4070 KLSMVFGPES
+4070 KLSMMFGPES

-4104 AQGATEASGVLGAA
+4104 AQGATEARGVLGAA
-4118 QKAEQS
+4118 EKAETS
-4124 FNDANAGKIIM
+4124 FNQANAGKIIM
-4135 DDEVARVNFVNASI
+4135 DDEVARVNFVNATI

-4184 TLLEVRKERQFFED
+4184 TLLEVRKEREFWED
-4198 LLSTFADDPE
+4198 VLSTFADDPD
-4208 YRNQLITKYG
+4208 YRNELITKYG

-4225 VQAPLTAFSK
+4225 VQAPLTAFTK
-4235 DGKVKRNILG
+4235 DGKVKRNLLG

-4260 LINAGIVYLI
+4260 LLNAGIVYLI
-4270 QQWSGLG
+4270 QQYLQLGSGLG
-4277 GSLGQ
+4277 Q
-4282 AAMGKVEQFVE
+4282 KAMGKIEQFIE
-4293 GTTGGQTIVGSAVK
+4293 GTTGGQTVVGSAVK

-4313 ANSLFYDDSDKK
+4313 ANSLYYDDSDKK
-4325 EAKKSDQNIRDA
+4325 EAKKEDRNIRDA

-4349 GYTPF
+4349 GYTAF
-4354 KEAIGN
+4354 KEGVGN
-4360 FGLYMMYQAGILPEF
+4360 LGLYMMYAGGILPEF

-4381 RLVDQTVAP
+4381 QLIEQTAGP
-4390 LIMPVTAVSNIKTGI
+4390 FIMPVTAGRNIYTDVKS
-4405 KKANKLTDE
+4405 ANRNTDE
-4414 EIPGITKEKKNSKRS
+4414 EIPGITKEKKKSKRS